1 MTTVAHLYRLTSP
14 SGRAY
19 IGIAKNG
26 KKRWQEHANASRCG
40 SKCALHLAIK
50 KYGFENFTK
59 EILVKSYLDYAK
71 DLEVKAII
79 AYSTMVPTGYNMT
92 AGGDGAFGRIVTE
105 EEKQRIASAQK
116 GRAFT
121 EEHKL
126 KLSLARKGKT
136 MPYEQKQ
143 KIRATLKATLRKPDW
158 GKNIS
163 KAKKGVSQ
171 TEEARKIRA
180 ESQRLKWADP
190 EYKAR
195 QLELQRLGLQRKREK
210 VNPYAI

>member
-1 MTTVAHLYRLTSP
+1 MTTVALLYRLTSP

-19 IGIAKNG
+19 IGITNNV

-79 AYSTMVPTGYNMT
+79 AYSTMVPAGYNMT
-92 AGGDGAFGRIVTE
+92 AGGDGTVGYIFTE
-105 EEKQRIASAQK
+105 AQKQRM
-116 GRAFT
+116 
-121 EEHKL
+121 
-126 KLSLARKGKT
+126 SLAQKGKT
-136 MPYEQKQ
+136 MPDDQKQ
-143 KIRATLKATLRKPDW
+143 KIRATLKATPRRPEW
-158 GKNIS
+158 GENIS

-171 TEEARKIRA
+171 TDEARKIRA
-180 ESQRLKWADP
+180 ESQKLKWADP
-190 EYKAR
+190 AYKTR
-195 QLELQRLGLQRKREK
+195 QLELQRLGMQRKREK
-210 VNPYAI
+210 VNQNAA